1 MSTNT
6 VTEHAWSSIEDLE
19 TVKPPDAREL

>member
-6 VTEHAWSSIEDLE
+6 VAEHVWSSIEDLE
-19 TVKPPDAREL
+19 TVKPPDARGL